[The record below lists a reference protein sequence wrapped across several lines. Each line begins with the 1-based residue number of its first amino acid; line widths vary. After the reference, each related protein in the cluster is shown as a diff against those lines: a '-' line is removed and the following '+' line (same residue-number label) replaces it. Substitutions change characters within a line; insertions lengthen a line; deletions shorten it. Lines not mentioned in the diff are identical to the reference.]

1 MLTDLFH
8 QINMFI
14 WVSHIMV
21 MGRQEGTSSCRLGR
35 KRKVVYLGRPLPKYV
50 IMISDNH

>member
-1 MLTDLFH
+1 
-8 QINMFI
+8 
-14 WVSHIMV
+14 MV

-50 IMISDNH
+50 IMISDIRKTAESESKISELD